1 MTTIDLGLSAEPL
14 ALAEAKAWARIE
26 RDDEDGLIAG
36 LISAGR
42 EAIERETGLALVAR
56 SFRLALDPV
65 PPGGWVEATRRP
77 LGEIESVT
85 AYDVSG
91 NPVVFT
97 AAEAIAERPRGT
109 ECIRLSGAVIDAAA
123 NGVEIE
129 FTAGFAEGECPADLI
144 LALKSIVAASYEAR
158 ALVEP
163 GMQPA
168 LRPALAER
176 LLAPYRRVRV

>member
-14 ALAEAKAWARIE
+14 ALADAKAWARIE
-26 RDDEDGLIAG
+26 RDDEDGLISG

-42 EAIERETGLALVAR
+42 EAIERETGLALIAR

-65 PPGGWVEATRRP
+65 PRGGWVEATRRP
-77 LGEIESVT
+77 LVAVESVT
-85 AYDVSG
+85 AFDASG
-91 NPVVFT
+91 NPVSFS

-109 ECIRLSGAVIDAAA
+109 DCFRLSDAVIDAAA

-129 FTAGFAEGECPADLI
+129 FTAGFAEGECPADLM
-144 LALKSIVAASYEAR
+144 LALQAIVAASYEAR
-158 ALVEP
+158 ALIEP

-176 LLAPYRRVRV
+176 LLASYRQVRI

>member
-1 MTTIDLGLSAEPL
+1 MTTIDLGLPAEPL

-36 LISAGR
+36 LIAAGR
-42 EAIERETGLALVAR
+42 EAIERETGLALIAR
-56 SFRLALDPV
+56 SFRLTLDPV
-65 PPGGWVEATRRP
+65 PRGGWVEATRRP
-77 LGEIESVT
+77 LVAVAGVT
-85 AYDVSG
+85 AYDASG
-91 NPVVFT
+91 NPATFT
-97 AAEAIAERPRGT
+97 AAEAIAERPRGADFF
-109 ECIRLSGAVIDAAA
+109 RLSNAVIDAAA

-129 FTAGFAEGECPADLI
+129 FTAGFAEGECPADLL
-144 LALKSIVAASYEAR
+144 LALKTIVAASYEAR

-176 LLAPYRRVRV
+176 LLAPFRQVRI